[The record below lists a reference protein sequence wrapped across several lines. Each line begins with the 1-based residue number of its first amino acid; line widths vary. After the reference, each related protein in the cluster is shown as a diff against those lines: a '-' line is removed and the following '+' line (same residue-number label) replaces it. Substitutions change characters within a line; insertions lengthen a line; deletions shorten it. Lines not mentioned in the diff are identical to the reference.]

1 MESSEILSEPVSM
14 KLLHN
19 EILFE
24 NIKVGYRVPVAR
36 EQWYDEHVYTFRLL
50 LLSPI
55 FPCTQIIMPGEYNL
69 CIAQFYQQ
77 PEKEEMLANNASN
90 KNKKKRKNDIKIMGI
105 DTIGTLYVLP
115 LPMKK

>member
-24 NIKVGYRVPVAR
+24 NIK
-36 EQWYDEHVYTFRLL
+36 
-50 LLSPI
+50 
-55 FPCTQIIMPGEYNL
+55 IIMPGEYNL